1 MNKEIKN
8 ILKERILVL
17 DGAMGTM
24 IQEYKLGEADF
35 RGELFKDHAKSLK
48 GNLDILSLTQPQI
61 IESIHRKYLEVG
73 ADIIETNTFSST
85 LIAQAD
91 YGLQDHVRNLNFASA
106 SIARKVCDEFNKL
119 DPEKPRFVAGSIGP
133 TNQTASL
140 SPNVNDPGFRAITF
154 DKLVSAYSEQVNALI
169 EGGVD
174 LLLVETVFDTLNAK
188 AALYAISKIKDEKN
202 LSIPVMVSGTIT
214 DASGRTLSGQT
225 VEAFL
230 ISLSHFDL
238 LSIGFNC
245 ALGAKQMEPHVQWLG
260 EHAAFNVSA
269 HPNAGLPN
277 EFGAYDERPKDTATE
292 IDIWLKNGWINII
305 GGCCGTTPDHIKL
318 MAEKAAKYVPRVLPK
333 DIKNTQLS
341 GLEPLNIY
349 PESNFINVGER
360 TNVTGSSQFRKLIK
374 EEKYE
379 DALEVARQQ
388 VENGAQILD
397 VNLDDG
403 MIESKEVMIHFLNLI
418 ASEPAISKIPIM
430 IDSSKWEVI
439 HEGLKRVQGKAVV
452 NSISLKEGEA
462 YFIEQA
468 KEIKR
473 FGAAVIIM
481 AFDENGQADT
491 LEKKIKICE
500 RAYKILTEEVH
511 FWPQDIIF
519 DPNILTVGTGI
530 EEHNNY
536 AVDFIKATKWIK
548 ENLPG
553 ALVSGGVSNISFS
566 YRGNNKV
573 REAMHSAFLYHAIQA
588 GMDMGIVNAGMIEI
602 YDNIDPELRELVE
615 DVLLNRRDDSTE
627 RLIDWAGKNSVNVKR
642 VENEEAWR
650 EEGVEKRLEHA
661 LVNGIVKFIDEDTEE
676 AYQKTQDALGVIEG
690 PLMDGMNRVG
700 ELFGAGKM
708 FLPQVVKSARVMKK
722 AVALLQ
728 PYIEAGKKGGASSAG
743 KIVMATV
750 RGDVHD
756 IGKNIVGVVLGCN
769 NYEIIDLGV
778 MVSSEKII
786 QTAIDEKADII
797 GLSGLITPSLEEM
810 IHVASELERHKLTI
824 PLLIGGATTSR
835 VHTAVK
841 IEESYP
847 SGTTIHINDASLSVP
862 VVGHL
867 ISSHKGTFIQ
877 EKKEEYK
884 KVRSNY
890 FSKKNEKEIVD
901 LELAKSRPYLI
912 DWKNTQIIAPK
923 FLGEKVIDKISIE
936 TLIPYIDWTPFFSAW
951 EIKGRYPKVFD
962 HPEMGAHAK
971 QLFVDANEML
981 EELKKDDALFGRAVI
996 GIWKAQSKGDD
1007 VLVFDDNG
1015 KERARFAM
1023 MRQQILKKED
1033 EVYMSLADFIAPEE
1047 SAKDDFIGGFV
1058 VSIQGKMEE
1067 MLKAFSLDH
1076 NDYKI
1081 IMLKALADRLAEALA
1096 EYMHKD
1102 VRTNLWGYAKDEDL
1116 SNVDLISENYQGI
1129 RPAPGYPA
1137 CPDHSEKL
1145 TLFDLLN
1152 AEKAIDVSL
1161 TETLAMYPAA
1171 SVSGWYFAHPEA
1183 KYFGISKIGEDQLI
1197 DLSKRKNIGIEKIKP
1212 GLSYLIKRN
1221 S

>member
-1 MNKEIKN
+1 MIKD
-8 ILKERILVL
+8 ILEERILVL

-24 IQEYKLGEADF
+24 IQEYKLSEEDF
-35 RGELFKDHAKSLK
+35 RGEAFKEHPKSLK

-61 IESIHRKYLEVG
+61 IEAIHRKYLEVG

-85 LIAQAD
+85 SIAQGD
-91 YGLQDHVRNLNFASA
+91 YGLQTHIHELNLASA
-106 SIARKVCDEFNKL
+106 KIARKVCDEFNLL
-119 DPEKPRFVAGSIGP
+119 DPDKPRFVAGSIGP

-140 SPNVNDPGFRAITF
+140 SPRVNEPAYRAITF
-154 DKLVSAYSEQVNALI
+154 DKLVVAYREQAEALI

-188 AALYAISKIKDEKN
+188 AAIYAISKIKEEKG
-202 LSIPVMVSGTIT
+202 LSIPVMISGTIT

-245 ALGAKQMEPHVQWLG
+245 ALGAKQMEAHVQWLG
-260 EHAAFNVSA
+260 EHAPFYVSA

-277 EFGAYDERPKDTATE
+277 EFGAYDEKPKETATE

-318 MAEKAAKYVPRVLPK
+318 LAEKAALYTPRKVPK
-333 DIKNTQLS
+333 ENKITQLS
-341 GLEPLNIY
+341 GLEALYIF

-360 TNVTGSSQFRKLIK
+360 TNVTGSSQFRNLIK
-374 EEKYE
+374 AEKYE
-379 DALEVARQQ
+379 EALEVARQQ

-397 VNLDDG
+397 INMDDG

-418 ASEPAISKIPIM
+418 ASEPSISKIPMM

-462 YFIEQA
+462 FFIEQA

-473 FGAAVIIM
+473 LGAAVIVM
-481 AFDENGQADT
+481 AFDENGQADNYQ
-491 LEKKIKICE
+491 KKIQICE
-500 RAYKILTEEVH
+500 RAYKILTEKLH
-511 FWPQDIIF
+511 FPKQDIIF

-530 EEHNNY
+530 DEHNNY
-536 AVDFIKATKWIK
+536 ALDFINATRWIK
-548 ENLPG
+548 QNLPG

-566 YRGNNKV
+566 FRGNNKV

-627 RLIDWAGKNSVNVKR
+627 RLIDWAGKNAINVKR
-642 VENEEAWR
+642 VENEEVWR
-650 EEGVEKRLEHA
+650 EETVEKRLEYA
-661 LVNGIVKFIDEDTEE
+661 LVNGIVKYIDDDTEE
-676 AYQKTQDALGVIEG
+676 AYQKTKDALGVIEG

-700 ELFGAGKM
+700 ELFGSGKM

-728 PYIEAGKKGGASSAG
+728 PYIEATKKGGASAAG

-750 RGDVHD
+750 KGDVHD

-847 SGTTIHINDASLSVP
+847 SGSTIHINDASLSVP

-867 ISSHKGTFIQ
+867 ISGHKETFIQ
-877 EKKEEYK
+877 EKKEEYR

-890 FSKKNEKEIVD
+890 FNKKNEKDIVD
-901 LELAKSRPYLI
+901 LKLAQSRPYRI
-912 DWKNTQIIAPK
+912 DWKNTHIIKPL
-923 FLGEKVIDKISIE
+923 FLGEKVVDNITID
-936 TLIPYIDWTPFFSAW
+936 TLRPFIDWTPFFSAW

-962 HPEMGAHAK
+962 HPEIGSHAK
-971 QLFVDANEML
+971 QLFEEANEML
-981 EELKKDDALFGRAVI
+981 DQLAKENALFGRAVI
-996 GIWKAQSKGDD
+996 GIWKAQAKGDD
-1007 VLVFDDNG
+1007 VLVLDDNG

-1023 MRQQILKKED
+1023 MRQQILKKDD
-1033 EVYMSLADFIAPEE
+1033 EAYMGLADFIAPEE
-1047 SAKDDFIGGFV
+1047 SGKDDFIGGFV

-1067 MLKAFSLDH
+1067 MLKAFALDH

-1096 EYMHKD
+1096 EYMHKE

-1116 SNVDLISENYQGI
+1116 TNVDLISENYQGI

-1137 CPDHSEKL
+1137 CPDHTEKL
-1145 TLFDLLN
+1145 TLFELLN

-1171 SVSGWYFAHPEA
+1171 SVSGWYFAHLEA
-1183 KYFGISKIGEDQLI
+1183 KYFGISKIGEDQLL
-1197 DLSKRKNIGIEKIKP
+1197 DLSKRKGIGIEKIKP
-1212 GLSYLIKRN
+1212 GLSYLVKKN

>member
-24 IQEYKLGEADF
+24 IQEYKLSEADF
-35 RGELFKDHAKSLK
+35 RGELFKDHSKSLK

-61 IESIHRKYLEVG
+61 IEAIHRKYLEVG

-85 LIAQAD
+85 VIAQAD
-91 YGLQDHVRNLNFASA
+91 YGLQDHVRGLNVASA
-106 SIARKVCDEFNKL
+106 SIARKVCDEFNAL
-119 DPEKPRFVAGSIGP
+119 TPDKPRFVAGSIGP

-188 AALYAISKIKDEKN
+188 AALYAISKIKEEKN

-318 MAEKAAKYVPRVLPK
+318 MAEKAAKYAPRVLPK
-333 DIKNTQLS
+333 EIKNTQLS

-452 NSISLKEGEA
+452 NSISLKEGEK

-473 FGAAVIIM
+473 FGAAVIVM
-481 AFDENGQADT
+481 AFDENGQADNY
-491 LEKKIKICE
+491 EKKIKICE
-500 RAYKILTEEVH
+500 RAYKILTEEVG

-536 AVDFIKATKWIK
+536 AVDFIKATRWIK

-602 YDNIDPELRELVE
+602 YDNIDPELRDLVE

-650 EEGVEKRLEHA
+650 EEEVEKRLEHA
-661 LVNGIVKFIDEDTEE
+661 LVNGIVKFIDDDTEE

-810 IHVASELERHKLTI
+810 IHVASELERHKMTL

-847 SGTTIHINDASLSVP
+847 SGCTIHINDASLSVP

-867 ISSHKGTFIQ
+867 LSKNKIEFIK
-877 EKKEEYK
+877 EKKEEYQ

-890 FSKKNEKEIVD
+890 FNKKNEKEVIP
-901 LELAKSRPYLI
+901 LEEARAHSFKI
-912 DWKNTQIIAPK
+912 DWAKTTLPK
-923 FLGEKVIDKISIE
+923 AEFLGEKVMDHIAIE
-936 TLIPYIDWTPFFSAW
+936 ELIPFIDWTPFFSAW

-962 HPEMGAHAK
+962 HPEVGPHAK
-971 QLFVDANEML
+971 QLFEDANKML
-981 EELKKDDALFGRAVI
+981 QELIKTKGLYGRAVI
-996 GIWKAQSKGDD
+996 GIWEAQSKGDD
-1007 VLVFDDNG
+1007 VLILDEKQN
-1015 KERARFAM
+1015 ERARFAM
-1023 MRQQILKKED
+1023 MRQQLRKKEGED
-1033 EVYMSLADFIAPEE
+1033 YYSLADFIAPQELG
-1047 SAKDDFIGGFV
+1047 KIDHIGGFV

-1067 MLKAFSLDH
+1067 MLKIYALDH
-1076 NDYKI
+1076 NDYNI
-1081 IMLKALADRLAEALA
+1081 IMLKALADRLVEALA
-1096 EYMHKD
+1096 EFMHKK
-1102 VRTNLWGYAKDEDL
+1102 VRTKLWGYAKNEDL

-1137 CPDHSEKL
+1137 CPDHTEKL

-1152 AEKAIDVSL
+1152 AEKIDVSL
-1161 TETLAMYPAA
+1161 TETLSMYPAA

-1183 KYFGISKIGEDQLI
+1183 KYFGINKIGEDQLI
-1197 DLSKRKNIGIEKIKP
+1197 DLSKRKSIGIEKIKP
-1212 GLSYLIKRN
+1212 GLSYLIKKN
-1221 S
+1221 